1 MIKHKLFLR
10 WLVYVVVVLFGI
22 VAGFH
27 FNLIQFMIQTDSS
40 RLTLLI
46 CILYVL
52 TEIYLGFQHWQ
63 VSREL
68 GLVEDGIT
76 ALTDPTLRSIRD
88 EGDRIMLSGGAGE
101 RRLEESPLSRHVRN
115 LIRRQSPERTDQE
128 TLLLLISDK
137 AFTRS
142 ERGVFMAD
150 IITLFGLLGTM
161 VGLIMAFL
169 PFFQNSFDASRGAEI
184 LNTLFAG
191 VSTAFFTTAA
201 AIAFSILIRVNAK
214 HLEGGLQDMMT
225 GIAATTETSVMPRL
239 QRMGQPV
246 PVAAN
251 AAQ

>member
-10 WLVYVVVVLFGI
+10 WLVYFVVVLFGLI
-22 VAGFH
+22 AGFY

-68 GLVEDGIT
+68 GLEEDGIKT
-76 ALTDPTLRSIRD
+76 LTDPLLRSIRD
-88 EGDRIMLSGGAGE
+88 DAGGIVISGAAGE
-101 RRLEESPLSRHVRN
+101 HRLEESPLSRHVRN
-115 LIRRQSPERTDQE
+115 LIRRQAPDRTDQE

-137 AFTRS
+137 AFARS

-161 VGLIMAFL
+161 VGLILAFL
-169 PFFQNSFDASRGAEI
+169 PFFNKTFDASRGAEI
-184 LNTLFAG
+184 LNTLFTG

-225 GIAATTETSVMPRL
+225 GIAATAETTVMPHL
-239 QRMGQPV
+239 QRMAQPM
-246 PVAAN
+246 PTAAN